1 MSLKEFVGNLLGQQI
16 DDWDETYKE
25 LNSQNYFD
33 EKVTKEILIELC
45 KRVEALENWHSDSPS
60 RENPLLK

>member
-1 MSLKEFVGNLLGQQI
+1 MTLKVFVGSLIGQQI

-33 EKVTKEILIELC
+33 EKVVKEIVIELC
-45 KRVEALENWHSDSPS
+45 KRVEALEVAN
-60 RENPLLK
+60 K